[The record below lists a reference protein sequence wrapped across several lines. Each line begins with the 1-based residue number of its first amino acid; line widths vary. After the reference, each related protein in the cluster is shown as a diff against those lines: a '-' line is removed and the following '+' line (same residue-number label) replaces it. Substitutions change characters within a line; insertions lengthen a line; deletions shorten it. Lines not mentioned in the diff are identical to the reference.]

1 MTRYTVVWV
10 QSAQAELADLWLS
23 APDRNATTAAAHAI
37 DQELAV
43 DASAAGAELREG
55 LRALFAPPLRVLF
68 TVRED
73 DRIVEVL
80 RVRRL

>member
-1 MTRYTVVWV
+1 MTRFTVVWPLSV
-10 QSAQAELADLWLS
+10 QDELIDEWLGTT
-23 APDRNATTAAAHAI
+23 DRGAVTAAAHFI

-43 DASAAGAELREG
+43 DPLSKGTELSEG

-68 TVRED
+68 CVSEA

-80 RVRRL
+80 RVRRI

>member
-10 QSAQAELADLWLS
+10 QNAQGELADLWLS
-23 APDRNATTAAAHAI
+23 SPNRDAVTTATDAI
-37 DQELAV
+37 DRKLAEDAPKQGTEL
-43 DASAAGAELREG
+43 SEG
-55 LRALFAPPLRVLF
+55 LRSLFEPPLRVIF

-80 RVRRL
+80 RVRSI